1 MNATRPPRNKGP
13 RFIDLTGR
21 RFGRVVVDGPADIVH
36 NPNGQPAQRW
46 RCSCDCGAQL
56 VTRGIALRHG
66 HTRSCGCLQRE
77 KVGASR
83 RTHGGSRTPEY
94 HALAAMIRRC
104 ERPTG
109 PDAHL
114 YYARGI
120 TVCDRWRND
129 FAAFLADMGPKPSPQ
144 HSIDRIDVNGH
155 YEPGN
160 CRWALPVV
168 QANNTRRNV
177 YLTVDGETMSAAQ
190 WADRMGIRRS
200 TVYARVARGW
210 AVDRVLAA

>member
-1 MNATRPPRNKGP
+1 MTTLSLRNKGP

-46 RCSCDCGAQL
+46 QCSCDCGARL

-66 HTRSCGCLQRE
+66 HTRSCGCLQKE
-77 KVGASR
+77 KAGATR
-83 RTHGGSRTPEY
+83 RTHGRSRTPEY
-94 HALAAMIRRC
+94 RALCAMIERC
-104 ERPTG
+104 ENPTG
-109 PDAHL
+109 PNTHL

-120 TVCDRWRND
+120 TVCDRWRHD
-129 FAAFLADMGPKPSPQ
+129 FNAFLADMGPRPSPR
-144 HSIDRIDVNGH
+144 HSVDRINVNGH

-168 QANNTRRNV
+168 QANNSRRNV
-177 YLTVDGETMSAAQ
+177 YLTHDGETMSVAQ
-190 WADRMGIRRS
+190 WADRKGIRRS
-200 TVYARVARGW
+200 TAYARVARGW
-210 AVDRVLAA
+210 SVDRVLAA